1 MTADKHETTAGS
13 AASRNDGEPVSTL
26 RGASAAVDPRRAA
39 QVVIGLILATLAVVG
54 IVFIVVGINKNDQI
68 NELKGQ
74 GVHVT
79 YVVSKCLGQLGG
91 SGSNA
96 VGYSCQ
102 GSYEI
107 GGHRYL
113 ETLPGSSNYGPGTRV
128 AALSVPS
135 DPTLL
140 STPTIVASEQSSW
153 TVFILP
159 IVLLGVFAV
168 LLLIVV
174 LRRRRPEPSATG
186 G

>member
-1 MTADKHETTAGS
+1 MTDRHDTSPPAD
-13 AASRNDGEPVSTL
+13 EPVSTL
-26 RGASAAVDPRRAA
+26 RGASAAVDPRRAG
-39 QVVIGLILATLAVVG
+39 QVVVGLILAGLAVVG

-68 NELKGQ
+68 NELKSQ

-107 GGHRYL
+107 GGHRYV
-113 ETLPGSSNYGPGTRV
+113 ETLPGSSSYGPGARV
-128 AALSVPS
+128 DAIAVPS

-140 STPTIVASEQSSW
+140 STPAILASEQSSW

-159 IVLLGVFAV
+159 IVLLGAFVV
-168 LLLIVV
+168 LLLVV
-174 LRRRRPEPSATG
+174 VVVRRRRAQPASG
-186 G
+186 SD

>member
-1 MTADKHETTAGS
+1 MTSDRNETAAEN
-13 AASRNDGEPVSTL
+13 AASRTGSEPVSTL

-39 QVVIGLILATLAVVG
+39 QVAVGLVLAALAVVG
-54 IVFIVVGINKNDQI
+54 IVFIVVGVNKNDQI

-102 GSYEI
+102 GSYEVD
-107 GGHRYL
+107 GHRYD

-128 AALSVPS
+128 AAIAVPS

-140 STPTIVASEQSSW
+140 STPAIVASEQSSW

-159 IVLLGVFAV
+159 IVLLGVFVV
-168 LLLIVV
+168 LLLVVV
-174 LRRRRPEPSATG
+174 LRRRRATAESR
-186 G
+186 